1 MTEAFETATAF
12 LSIGGRL
19 MLNTVGDLST
29 GLDAAVLFS
38 LDLSDEEAERRMTIA
53 KALDAEIDHDR
64 EPFTHLVNRHGRET
78 DNGWVVW
85 ENLRTGWDRAYGVY
99 TRARAY
105 SDGLPDGD
113 PAEDRAV
120 DSYCAAMDRVIAAPA
135 PDLEA
140 LAVKIDFMRE
150 RECYADDWLE
160 ISAADARRLHA
171 EGR

>member
-1 MTEAFETATAF
+1 MTEALETATAF

-19 MLNTVGDLST
+19 MLNTVGKLET
-29 GLDAAVLFS
+29 GLDAFVLFS
-38 LDLSDEEAERRMTIA
+38 LDLSDEEAARRMAIA
-53 KALDAEIDHDR
+53 KALDAAIDAD
-64 EPFTHLVNRHGRET
+64 EPCFVDLTNAHGRPNG
-78 DNGWVVW
+78 NGWVVW
-85 ENLRTGWDRAYGVY
+85 ENLRTAWDRAYGVY

-113 PAEDRAV
+113 LAEDRAV
-120 DSYCAAMDRVIAAPA
+120 DSYCGAMDRVVAAPA

-150 RECYADDWLE
+150 REFFDDDWLGVF
-160 ISAADARRLHA
+160 AADARRLNS